1 MNQRLGNR
9 RKPRFASSGLTI
21 TINGK
26 TYRIININED
36 GVGFILD
43 SPDELAVGRE
53 IKPMVL
59 NGDVPVRVAGIPR
72 HISQI
77 RSIAQP
83 LEFKTGWVCGTE
95 FTPRHDRDG
104 KRLLQQF
111 IAETIDREDQQN
123 ED

>member
-1 MNQRLGNR
+1 MNQRFGNR
-9 RKPRFASSGLTI
+9 RHPRISGSGLTI

-43 SPDELAVGRE
+43 SPDELTVGRE

-59 NGDVPVRVAGIPR
+59 NGDIPVRVAGIPR

-77 RSIAQP
+77 RGVDHP
-83 LEFKTGWVCGTE
+83 LAFKTGWVCGTE

-111 IAETIDREDQQN
+111 IAESIDRGDRQSED
-123 ED
+123 